1 MRFRGNWNFFQ
12 IFISGLFTA
21 ITINYL
27 VTGFIDIVY
36 NINSLL
42 IGFHKS
48 GLGVYL
54 YKLFGGR

>member
-27 VTGFIDIVY
+27 ITGFVDIVH

-42 IGFHKS
+42 IWIQKT
-48 GLGVYL
+48 GLSAYIS
-54 YKLFGGR
+54 KLFGGR

>member
-1 MRFRGNWNFFQ
+1 MKFRGNWNFFE

-27 VTGFIDIVY
+27 ITGFADIVH
-36 NINSLL
+36 NINSVL
-42 IGFHKS
+42 IWVHKS

>member
-27 VTGFIDIVY
+27 ITGFVDIVY
-36 NINSLL
+36 NLNSLL
-42 IGFHKS
+42 IWLNKS
-48 GLGVYL
+48 GLSAYIS
-54 YKLFGGR
+54 KFFGGR